1 MGFSHSAQQHCRLSP
16 STDAAHNSHCLPIMS
31 IGRGHN
37 HVLLLH
43 FGHFHVSFN
52 CHHEFNGAL
61 FYPGLCFSQLVLPEQ
76 RFLWGKKKKKPIS
89 HPQTQREILPSQSLL
104 EPQPKC
110 NRADLVLQT
119 TASWALFSHTQQAVT
134 SADYLQE
141 TQLKP
146 NPNTGSSDLFFPEGT
161 GQAHLC
167 VLKAPGHSYTHRAMQ
182 GLSSVPN
189 PQLRAG

>member
-1 MGFSHSAQQHCRLSP
+1 MFLAAGSARAKISLGQK
-16 STDAAHNSHCLPIMS
+16 
-31 IGRGHN
+31 
-37 HVLLLH
+37 
-43 FGHFHVSFN
+43 
-52 CHHEFNGAL
+52 E
-61 FYPGLCFSQLVLPEQ
+61 
-76 RFLWGKKKKKPIS
+76 KKKPIS
-89 HPQTQREILPSQSLL
+89 HPQTQREILPSQSLP

-167 VLKAPGHSYTHRAMQ
+167 VLKAPGHSCTHRAMQ
-182 GLSSVPN
+182 GLSSHSRSPTHSSELGKQEEKGIPSSHPGCHCKMEVGLQEN
-189 PQLRAG
+189 ERC